1 MPVRH
6 AGPQSFAARRPAVA
20 TRHVRRCPGLID
32 EDELPG
38 IEIELA
44 VEPFLA
50 PLQDVGA
57 ILLGRVCC
65 LFLRVIPRRAKN
77 RHIVPSATSVP

>member
-6 AGPQSFAARRPAVA
+6 VGPQSFAARRPAIA
-20 TRHVRRCPGLID
+20 TRHVRRCPDLID

>member
-6 AGPQSFAARRPAVA
+6 AGPQSFTAWRSAIA

-32 EDELPG
+32 EDELLW

-50 PLQDVGA
+50 PLQDVWA
-57 ILLGRVCC
+57 ILLGRMRC

>member
-6 AGPQSFAARRPAVA
+6 AGPQSFTAGRSAIA

-32 EDELPG
+32 EDELLG

-44 VEPFLA
+44 IEPFLA

-57 ILLGRVCC
+57 ILLGRVRC